1 MIKYL
6 RIDGINEL
14 GKWRFRECPI
24 SVIPIGLSVIWT
36 VGGGDYAF
44 SISRLDST
52 RSIKG
57 RISSSLEMAK
67 HSSRRDM
74 PLARWGAAAK
84 NLRRRHYGGISRALS
99 YVAGRDDIELAFIT
113 A

>member
-24 SVIPIGLSVIWT
+24 SVIPIGPSVMWT

-57 RISSSLEMAK
+57 RIPSSLEMAK
-67 HSSRRDM
+67 HSSSRDM
-74 PLARWGAAAK
+74 PLARSGCCRQK
-84 NLRRRHYGGISRALS
+84 PETPPLRRYKPSP
-99 YVAGRDDIELAFIT
+99 F
-113 A
+113 